1 MEKLKPWPGNHLTK
15 IQMKQKITLTLT
27 LLGTFFAL
35 HAQDYTI
42 KGNLAGQGNEKIIVK
57 GVEGAITVEAKNDV
71 FELTGAAGD
80 EPFVT
85 SINTGVDRNLY
96 LGGGKTGMYQ
106 PPIPLEIVLTK
117 GAKLTITGVAL
128 DLNLAAVTGDPLND
142 SFTQFRKAEE
152 PLIKQMA
159 SLQKEMVESRI
170 MGVKDAMNEIGP
182 KMLEN
187 RKAISAS
194 RKKFIKEHPEAFASL
209 YYLSVTARDYNT
221 AELEAAY
228 NGLASTYKNTR
239 YAKGIV
245 AKIESLKTIQAGGPV
260 PDFTKL
266 DVNGKQVSLSQFRG
280 KYVLL
285 DFWGSWCAP
294 CRAANPHLKELYT
307 TYAAKGFEILGVASE
322 KVSGQAQAEK
332 VWKEAIEK
340 DGLTWTNVL
349 NNEVSMKQDVVQLFS
364 IEGYPTQILLD
375 KEGKIIGRW
384 LGAAGKQLD
393 DKLKTIFNN

>member
-1 MEKLKPWPGNHLTK
+1 
-15 IQMKQKITLTLT
+15 MKQKITLTLT

-35 HAQDYTI
+35 HAQNYTI
-42 KGNLAGQGNEKIIVK
+42 KGSLAGQGNEKIIVK

-71 FELTGAAGD
+71 FELTGPAGD

-85 SINTGVDRNLY
+85 SVNTGIDRNLY

-106 PPIPLEIVLTK
+106 PPVPLEIVLTK
-117 GAKLTITGVAL
+117 GAKLSITGVAM
-128 DLNLAAVTGDPLND
+128 DLNLASVTGDVYND

-170 MGVKDAMNEIGP
+170 MGIKDAMASIGP

-194 RKKFIKEHPEAFASL
+194 RKKFIKEHPEAFASI
-209 YYLSVTARDYNT
+209 YYLSVSARDYST

-228 NGLASTYKNTR
+228 NSLAPTYKNTR
-239 YAKGIV
+239 YGKGIA
-245 AKIESLKTIQAGGPV
+245 AKIESLKVIQAGGPA
-260 PDFTKL
+260 PDFTKP
-266 DVNGKQVSLSQFRG
+266 DVNGKPVSLSQFRG

-285 DFWGSWCAP
+285 DFWGSWCGP
-294 CRAANPHLKELYT
+294 CRAANPHLKELYAA
-307 TYAAKGFEILGVASE
+307 YSAKGFEILGISSE

-349 NNEVSMKQDVVQLFS
+349 NNELSMKQDLVQLYS
-364 IEGYPTQILLD
+364 IEAYPTQILLD
-375 KEGKIIGRW
+375 KEGRIVARW
-384 LGAAGKQLD
+384 TGAGGKQLD
-393 DKLKTIFNN
+393 DKLKAIFNN

>member
-1 MEKLKPWPGNHLTK
+1 
-15 IQMKQKITLTLT
+15 MKKTTLTIT
-27 LLGTFFAL
+27 LLGAFFAL
-35 HAQDYTI
+35 HAQNYTI
-42 KGNLAGQGNEKIIVK
+42 KGNLVGQGNEKIIVK
-57 GVEGAITVEAKNDV
+57 GIEGAITVEAKNDV
-71 FELTGAAGD
+71 FELTGPAGE

-85 SINTGVDRNLY
+85 SVSTGIDRNLY

-106 PPIPLEIVLTK
+106 PPLPLEIVLTK
-117 GAKLTITGVAL
+117 GAKLTITGAAL
-128 DLNLAAVTGDPLND
+128 DLNLASVTGDAFND

-159 SLQKEMVESRI
+159 ALQKQMVESRI
-170 MGVKDAMNEIGP
+170 MGVKDAMAEIAP

-194 RKKFIKEHPEAFASL
+194 RKKFIKEHPEAFASV
-209 YYLSVTARDYNT
+209 YYLSMTARDYNT

-245 AKIESLKTIQAGGPV
+245 AKIESVKIIQAGGPA
-260 PDFTKL
+260 PDFTKPGV
-266 DVNGKQVSLSQFRG
+266 DGKPVSLSQFRG

-307 TYAAKGFEILGVASE
+307 TYSAKGFEILGIASE
-322 KVSGQAQAEK
+322 KVSGQTQAEK

-349 NNEVSMKQDVVQLFS
+349 NNEVSMKQDLVQLYG
-364 IEGYPTQILLD
+364 IEAYPTQILLD
-375 KEGKIIGRW
+375 KEGKIVARW
-384 LGAAGKQLD
+384 TGAAGKQLD
-393 DKLKTIFNN
+393 DKLKAIFNN